1 MNSREDWIEEGIDG
15 EGSLQRSWRER
26 LSWLAA
32 LRQRTVGRVQWT
44 TLRWERSNSSPD
56 RPLSPS
62 QNSKSC
68 GRTGNGRR
76 DTGSVRV
83 ACYDRSVSEN
93 QEWQQYRCS
102 TEGPVSFQST
112 EEEPRFAQLHS
123 GDKVEVKLEFIQ
135 ETYPGQSEA
144 LDIRLLEEGSLE
156 DVDADTLASL
166 TEMGWLEP
174 EQEKDKQVVLGGVL
188 LRSTGRTAKISC
200 GTPDGTLG
208 SSVAFNRTR
217 RRRASNFGHRDI
229 DYIYLDEN
237 AAAVKLGGSYIL
249 FLADGTVEYEADFCR
264 GPVIAGNSGMAG
276 ELQQPARGGQR
287 SISMVPSDLIGDDG
301 LEETGGGD
309 SAELKR
315 FLD

>member
-1 MNSREDWIEEGIDG
+1 MKRGNRWRGIAAAVLAGAVIMAGCASAKDSGTSTVDDTAVGTVEQFTGQAIVPVTKTASPAAEPATDG
-15 EGSLQRSWRER
+15 ETPD
-26 LSWLAA
+26 LSGLPAMTGRY
-32 LRQRTVGRVQWT
+32 LRTKNGGNMVV
-44 TLRWERSNSSPD
+44 LD
-56 RPLSPS
+56 R
-62 QNSKSC
+62 
-68 GRTGNGRR
+68 
-76 DTGSVRV
+76 
-83 ACYDRSVSEN
+83 
-93 QEWQQYRCS
+93 
-102 TEGPVSFQST
+102 EGPVSFQST

-208 SSVAFNRTR
+208 SSVAFNRTPTEEGQ
-217 RRRASNFGHRDI
+217 SNFGYRDI

-249 FLADGTVEYEADFCR
+249 FLADGTVEYEGRFFAADQLS
-264 GPVIAGNSGMAG
+264 PETLEWLENYNSLP
-276 ELQQPARGGQR
+276 EEGQR
-287 SISMVPSDLIGDDG
+287 SISVVPHDLIGDDG
-301 LEETGGGD
+301 LEGDRAVETD
-309 SAELKR
+309 AQN
-315 FLD
+315 